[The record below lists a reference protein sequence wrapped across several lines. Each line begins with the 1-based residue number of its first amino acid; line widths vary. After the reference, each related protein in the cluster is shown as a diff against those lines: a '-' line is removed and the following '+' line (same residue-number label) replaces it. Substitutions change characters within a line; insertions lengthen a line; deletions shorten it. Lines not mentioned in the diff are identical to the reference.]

1 MIMDRTD
8 SDAALY
14 GAVAQEIRV
23 ARGLLEDLAAV
34 LVADERFVADYMDQ
48 LQAFDLIIQHVDES
62 AALLDRVAAGQTVGE
77 AVGRVRLTVVQER
90 LRAALV

>member
-1 MIMDRTD
+1 MDRTD

-14 GAVAQEIRV
+14 GAIAQEIRV